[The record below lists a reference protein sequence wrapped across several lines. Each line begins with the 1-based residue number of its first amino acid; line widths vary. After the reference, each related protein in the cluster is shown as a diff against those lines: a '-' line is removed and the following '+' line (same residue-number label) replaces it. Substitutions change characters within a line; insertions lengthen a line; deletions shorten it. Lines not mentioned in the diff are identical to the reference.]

1 MAGFQKLL
9 DSYIAPEG
17 FELES
22 LIATTYQ
29 VDFEFFEE
37 ELLATAL
44 GIRTPSSRIRVFR
57 TEIERSLRKKSVTVL
72 YDLRGSP
79 TAKRSSPQIDPLPI
93 QGRKLHAKIT
103 LLMWVRPAQGAGE
116 RAVRRVRLVLGSA
129 NLTRAGFRENYEC
142 VVSLDFGDSK
152 SSRRSVLEDAIKFI
166 GSIGAGGNSPTLA
179 RQLGEFKAFAA
190 TVPANSQTKNQPI
203 NFVSADT
210 AMQILRKEWDA
221 LDGTR
226 PNSVTVV
233 SPFWPE
239 GSTAANAMKS
249 VFETLARPKR
259 LDLVCRG
266 VLSPNGADWVPEF
279 DPVLAV
285 QLRPLINCQ
294 LFLRPTLP
302 DAGIDEEDNDK
313 GDETETE
320 EIGRALPDNDPAISE
335 ASRALHAKMIFVD
348 GDKGSVI
355 YVGSSNCTRRGL
367 RLGRTT
373 TKNWEA
379 GFIYRLSRSGR
390 NQLQRLLD
398 MAGKA
403 VEVLPGKA
411 PLSVA
416 PVREPDEPVPDFLS
430 EIIATRTTVTI
441 RFQGESS
448 IPHDLIILMPI
459 PARLEDAGYWLLYQQ
474 GNSKVRGTQLNV
486 RLGNSPRCDGLRKA
500 MAPLP
505 EDQSF
510 GPNVYVD
517 VFWEGKKGVFPVRF
531 DDKASLPLLIA
542 GRSSTEGELI
552 DYFLFGR
559 EPDLDGDGSGG
570 GRGTEPHTD
579 DDAPVDTRRILAY
592 FIRRFVQAIP
602 GIEAEI
608 DRANYSRVALEA
620 TLRGPTSPLELAER
634 AFASLSQAPAA
645 DEPIKTP
652 IAVGFQ
658 LVEIISALKRCRS
671 RISDKELRKCFDPVL
686 SRCMEMLDQLAA
698 RSPSLGGASFTN
710 YRNHFARN
718 SA

>member
-1 MAGFQKLL
+1 MAAFQKLL

-17 FELES
+17 FEFES

-37 ELLATAL
+37 ELLAIAL
-44 GIRTPSSRIRVFR
+44 GIRTPSSRVRVFR

-93 QGRKLHAKIT
+93 LGRKLHAKIT
-103 LLMWVRPAQGAGE
+103 LLMWVRLAQGAGE

-142 VVSLDFGDSK
+142 VVSLDFGDRNSP
-152 SSRRSVLEDAIKFI
+152 RRSVLEDAIRFI

-179 RQLGEFKAFAA
+179 RQLGEFQAFAA
-190 TVPANSQTKNQPI
+190 TVPANSQAKNQPI
-203 NFVSADT
+203 DFVSADT

-239 GSTAANAMKS
+239 GSTAAQAMKR
-249 VFETLARPKR
+249 VVETLAGPKR

-285 QLRPLINCQ
+285 QLRPLINGQ

-302 DAGIDEEDNDK
+302 DAGLEEEDNDK

-320 EIGRALPDNDPAISE
+320 EIGRALPGNDPAISE

-367 RLGRTT
+367 RLGGTT
-373 TKNWEA
+373 NWEA

-403 VEVLPGKA
+403 VEVFPGKA

-430 EIIATRTTVTI
+430 EIVATRTTVTV

-448 IPHDLIILMPI
+448 IPQDLIMLMPI
-459 PARLEDAGYWLLYQQ
+459 PASLEDAGYWLLYPQ
-474 GNSKVRGTQLNV
+474 GNSKVQGKQLNV
-486 RLGNSPRCDGLRKA
+486 VLGDALRCDELRKA
-500 MAPLP
+500 MPPLP
-505 EDQSF
+505 EDQLF

-517 VFWEGKKGVFPVRF
+517 VFWDGKKGVFPVRF

-542 GRSSTEGELI
+542 GRRSTEGELI

-559 EPDLDGDGSGG
+559 QPDLDGDGSGG

-579 DDAPVDTRRILAY
+579 KDAPVDTRRILAY

-652 IAVGFQ
+652 TAVGFQ
-658 LVEIISALKRCRS
+658 LVEIISALKRCRN
-671 RISDKELRKCFDPVL
+671 RISEKELQECFDPVL

-698 RSPSLGGASFTN
+698 QSPSLGGGSFAN
-710 YRNHFARN
+710 YRNHFVRN